1 MKKKITCKTPS
12 IIDVQDIGDARSRG
26 GTRGLAATRGIGN
39 IAQVE
44 DSLSVAVAMGDE
56 SRAYALDAHQSVAL
70 ATGYDGYA
78 ESHVCST
85 DSVVIA
91 TGKNG
96 KAKAGHGS
104 VIVLVYRDKYNHIKH
119 VKSGIVG
126 RDGIK
131 PDTWYTLNSKGEFVE
146 A

>member
-1 MKKKITCKTPS
+1 MKKKLTGKTTS
-12 IIDVQDIGDARSRG
+12 LIDVQDIGDARSRG

-44 DSLSVAVAMGDE
+44 DPLAVALAMGDD
-56 SRAYALDAHQSVAL
+56 SLAYALDSHQSVAL
-70 ATGYDGYA
+70 ATGYNGHA
-78 ESHVCST
+78 EAHVCST
-85 DSVVIA
+85 NSVVIA

-96 KAKAGHGS
+96 KAKAGPGS

-119 VKSGIVG
+119 VKSGIAG
-126 RDGIK
+126 RNGIN
-131 PDTWYTLNSKGEFVE
+131 PNTWYTLNSKGDFVE

>member
-1 MKKKITCKTPS
+1 MKNKITCKTPS
-12 IIDVQDIGDARSRG
+12 PVDVQDIGDARSRG
-26 GTRGLAATRGIGN
+26 GMLGLAASRGIGN

-44 DSLSVAVAMGDE
+44 DPLAVAVAMGDE
-56 SRAYALDAHQSVAL
+56 GLAYALDSHQSVAL
-70 ATGYDGYA
+70 ATGYNGHA
-78 ESHVCST
+78 EAHICST

-96 KAKAGHGS
+96 KAKAGPGS
-104 VIVLVYRDKYNHIKH
+104 VIVLVYREKYNHIKH
-119 VKSGIVG
+119 VKSGIAG
-126 RDGIK
+126 RNGLK